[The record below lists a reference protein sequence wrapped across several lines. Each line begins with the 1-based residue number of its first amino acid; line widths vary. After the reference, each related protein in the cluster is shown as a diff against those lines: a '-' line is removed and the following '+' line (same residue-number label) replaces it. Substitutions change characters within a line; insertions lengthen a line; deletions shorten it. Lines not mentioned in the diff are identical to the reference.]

1 MATAHTHSLTMAPE
15 ASLEAVLRA
24 CAPGQWYTCY
34 VSDKQH
40 FECAI
45 GASRRIVLE
54 EPKGAFAK
62 LQAFHTESQT
72 PIAGY
77 LGYDLK
83 NDLFP
88 TVSGNDDALQFP
100 VAAFFEPHIWLKAE
114 AGSITLSG
122 NNAARIADFAE
133 RLKHCAERPNEV
145 YGSDAKPIHLAPR
158 SSREDYLDGAR
169 RLMEHI
175 QLGNIYEVN
184 YCMQFAG
191 KAPDFDPISAFLS
204 LQERS
209 EAPFSV
215 LARVD
220 NHHLLCASP
229 ERFLKNVGGELL
241 SQPIKGTARRS
252 SDPFMDAQLKEAL
265 RHDPK
270 EQSENVMIV
279 DLVRNDLSRVAAR
292 GSVQVEEL
300 FGVYSFKTVHHMV
313 SSIRAKLD
321 ETLGPWDAIK
331 ACFPMGSM
339 TGAPKLSA
347 MKLIDQQEN
356 FKRGLY
362 SGAFGKMHPNGDF
375 DFNVVIRSLLYHN
388 EMEALSLSVGSALTS
403 AADPEKEYEECLL
416 KARVLMEVLNP
427 SLADHGVEARL

>member
-1 MATAHTHSLTMAPE
+1 MAAAHTHPFTMAPE
-15 ASLEAVLRA
+15 ASLKAVLRA
-24 CAPGQWYTCY
+24 CAPEQWYACY
-34 VSDKQH
+34 VTDKQH

-45 GASRRIVLE
+45 GANRRIVLE
-54 EPKGAFAK
+54 ESKGAFAK
-62 LQAFHTESQT
+62 LQAFHTESHT

-83 NDLFP
+83 NNLFP
-88 TVSGNDDALQFP
+88 TLSGNEDALQFP

-114 AGSITLSG
+114 AGSITLTG
-122 NNAARIADFAE
+122 NDAGRIAEFAE
-133 RLKHCAERPNEV
+133 RLKHCAENLYEV
-145 YGSDAKPIHLAPR
+145 YGSDPKPIHLAPR
-158 SSREDYLDGAR
+158 SRREDYLNGAR

-175 QLGNIYEVN
+175 QLGDIYEVN

-191 KAPDFDPISAFLS
+191 KATGFEPISAFIA
-204 LQERS
+204 LQERT

-215 LARVD
+215 LARMGS
-220 NHHLLCASP
+220 HHLLCASP
-229 ERFLKNVGGELL
+229 ERFLQNAGGRIL

-252 SDPFMDAQLKEAL
+252 TDPFVDAQLKEAL
-265 RHDPK
+265 RYDPK

-279 DLVRNDLSRVAAR
+279 DLMRNDLSRVAAR

-300 FGVYSFKTVHHMV
+300 FGVYSFKTVHHMI
-313 SSIRAKLD
+313 SSIRA
-321 ETLGPWDAIK
+321 TLEESMGPWDAIK

-375 DFNVVIRSLLYHN
+375 DFNVVIRSLLYHS

-403 AADPEKEYEECLL
+403 AALPEKEYEECLL

-427 SLADHGVEARL
+427 SLARRGVEQAI